1 VKRRRTLNSA
11 STRTREPGRSK
22 GFSLIE
28 LIVALAVFAA
38 LAAAAYGGLAEI
50 ARVRGALAERQDRFA
65 AVVRAVSTFERDL
78 RQAVSRP
85 VRGNGRGEEL
95 PALAGAADRIELT
108 RLGFANPRA
117 EPRSN
122 LERVAYALDARRLMR
137 GRYPV
142 LDRAPQTVATATA
155 LFDNV
160 DGLRLRYLGSDAAW
174 RDTWPPAEVPSGA
187 APGTQVV
194 ALLPRAIEFRI
205 DVDGLGELRR
215 IVELPSAIP
224 PLAAGAPMGGTR
236 APPSAPG
243 SSSGATLR

>member
-1 VKRRRTLNSA
+1 VKQRRTPNSVLA
-11 STRTREPGRSK
+11 SVRKAAPCK

-65 AVVRAVSTFERDL
+65 TVVRAVSTFERDL

-95 PALAGAADRIELT
+95 PALVGAADRIELT

-142 LDRAPQTVATATA
+142 LDRAPQTVATSTA

-160 DGLRLRYLGSDAAW
+160 GGLRLRYLGNDAAW
-174 RDTWPPAEVPSGA
+174 RDTWPPAELPSGA
-187 APGTQVV
+187 ATGTQLV

-215 IVELPSAIP
+215 VVELPSAIP
-224 PLAAGAPMGGTR
+224 PLAVGAPAGGTR

-243 SSSGATLR
+243 SRNAGTPR

>member
-1 VKRRRTLNSA
+1 MTHRWTQNSPLA
-11 STRTREPGRSK
+11 RVCAADRSK

-28 LIVALAVFAA
+28 MIVALTVFAA

-65 AVVRAVSTFERDL
+65 VVVRAVSTFERDL

-142 LDRAPQTVATATA
+142 LDRAPQTVATSSA

-174 RDTWPPAEVPSGA
+174 RDTWPPAGLPSGA

-194 ALLPRAIEFRI
+194 ALLPRAIEIRI

-224 PLAAGAPMGGTR
+224 PLAAGTPAGGTR
-236 APPSAPG
+236 APPTTPG
-243 SSSGATLR
+243 NSSGGMQR